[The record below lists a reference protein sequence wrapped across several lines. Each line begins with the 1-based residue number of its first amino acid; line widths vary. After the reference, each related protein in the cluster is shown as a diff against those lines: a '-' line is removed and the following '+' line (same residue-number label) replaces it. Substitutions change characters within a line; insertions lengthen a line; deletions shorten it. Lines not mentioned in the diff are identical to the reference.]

1 MAQRWHRRRWV
12 VLEDDEIVISV
23 DLTGKSQK
31 EKKKIRQIGK
41 KKIKKKD
48 KDIRTSRTIREK
60 GKVSLLKKIFIL
72 ILVVI
77 AIWGILHTK
86 LFSVKNIVVLN
97 NNHLTK
103 EEIISISGINQGDNI
118 YKRSAK
124 EIKKALFENAYIEDV
139 TIKKKLPNTIE
150 IDITERNI
158 NYMIQFSD
166 TYVYLSNQGYMLE
179 QTSEKANVPIIVGLS
194 TDQNSVVIG
203 GRLNNED
210 LSKMNRIIKICEL
223 AKVNELSEFIS
234 KIDISNEKNYVVEM
248 ESRGKVINF
257 GDCSNYS
264 DLNTKMLYLTSIL
277 AVTDNSKEEIFLNV
291 DLNTNKVYSRP
302 ISWL

>member
-1 MAQRWHRRRWV
+1 M
-12 VLEDDEIVISV
+12 EDDEIVISV

-31 EKKKIRQIGK
+31 EKRKIKQIGK
-41 KKIKKKD
+41 KKNKKKD

-60 GKVSLLKKIFIL
+60 GKISLLKKLFIFIL
-72 ILVVI
+72 VMI
-77 AIWGILHTK
+77 AIWGILHTR
-86 LFSVKNIVVLN
+86 LFGVKNIVIIN
-97 NNHLTK
+97 NNHLTE
-103 EEIISISGINQGDNI
+103 EEIISMSGVNQGDNI

-124 EIKKALFENAYIEDV
+124 EIKESLFENAYIEDA

-150 IDITERNI
+150 INIVERNI

-166 TYVYLSNQGYMLE
+166 TYVYLNNQGYMLE
-179 QTSEKANVPIIVGLS
+179 QTTEKANVPIIVGLS

-203 GRLNNED
+203 GRLNTDD
-210 LSKMNRIIKICEL
+210 LSKMNKIIKICEL
-223 AKVNELSEFIS
+223 AKVNELSELIS

-277 AVTDNSKEEIFLNV
+277 AVTDNSREEIFLNV

-302 ISWL
+302 IS

>member
-1 MAQRWHRRRWV
+1 M
-12 VLEDDEIVISV
+12 EDDEIVISV

-31 EKKKIRQIGK
+31 EKRKIKQIGK
-41 KKIKKKD
+41 KKNKKKD

-60 GKVSLLKKIFIL
+60 GKISLIKKLFIFIL
-72 ILVVI
+72 VII
-77 AIWGILHTK
+77 AIWGILHTR
-86 LFSVKNIVVLN
+86 LFGVKNIVIIN
-97 NNHLTK
+97 NNHLTE
-103 EEIISISGINQGDNI
+103 EEIISMSGVNQGDNI
-118 YKRSAK
+118 YKRSSK
-124 EIKKALFENAYIEDV
+124 EIKDSLFENAYIEDA

-150 IDITERNI
+150 INIVERNI

-166 TYVYLSNQGYMLE
+166 TYVYLNNQGYMLE
-179 QTSEKANVPIIVGLS
+179 QTTEKANVPIIVGLS

-203 GRLNNED
+203 GRLNTDD
-210 LSKMNRIIKICEL
+210 LSKMNKIIKICEL
-223 AKVNELSEFIS
+223 AKINELSEFIS

-248 ESRGKVINF
+248 ESRGKIINF

-277 AVTDNSKEEIFLNV
+277 AVTDNSREEIFLNV

-302 ISWL
+302 IS

>member
-1 MAQRWHRRRWV
+1 M
-12 VLEDDEIVISV
+12 EDDEIVISV

-60 GKVSLLKKIFIL
+60 GKVSLLKRIFIL

-118 YKRSAK
+118 YKRSVK

-302 ISWL
+302 IS

>member
-1 MAQRWHRRRWV
+1 M
-12 VLEDDEIVISV
+12 EDDEIVISV

-31 EKKKIRQIGK
+31 EKRKIKQIGK
-41 KKIKKKD
+41 KKNKKKD

-60 GKVSLLKKIFIL
+60 GKISLLKKLFIFIL
-72 ILVVI
+72 VMI
-77 AIWGILHTK
+77 AIWGILHTR
-86 LFSVKNIVVLN
+86 LFGVKNIVIIN
-97 NNHLTK
+97 NNHLTE
-103 EEIISISGINQGDNI
+103 EEIISISGVNQGDNI

-124 EIKKALFENAYIEDV
+124 EIKESLFENAYIEDA

-150 IDITERNI
+150 INIVERNI

-166 TYVYLSNQGYMLE
+166 TYVYLNNQGYMLE
-179 QTSEKANVPIIVGLS
+179 QTTEKANVPIIVGLS

-203 GRLNNED
+203 SRLNTDD
-210 LSKMNRIIKICEL
+210 LSKMNKIIKICEL
-223 AKVNELSEFIS
+223 AKVNELSELIS

-277 AVTDNSKEEIFLNV
+277 AVTDNSREEIFLNV

-302 ISWL
+302 IS

>member
-1 MAQRWHRRRWV
+1 M
-12 VLEDDEIVISV
+12 EDDEIVISV

-41 KKIKKKD
+41 KIIKKKD

-124 EIKKALFENAYIEDV
+124 EIKKALLENTYIEDV

-302 ISWL
+302 IS

>member
-1 MAQRWHRRRWV
+1 M
-12 VLEDDEIVISV
+12 EDDEIVISV

-31 EKKKIRQIGK
+31 EKRKIKQIGK
-41 KKIKKKD
+41 KKNKKKD

-60 GKVSLLKKIFIL
+60 GKISLIKKLFIFIL
-72 ILVVI
+72 VII
-77 AIWGILHTK
+77 AIWGILHTR
-86 LFSVKNIVVLN
+86 LFGVKNIVIIN
-97 NNHLTK
+97 NNHLTE
-103 EEIISISGINQGDNI
+103 EEIISISGVNLGDNI
-118 YKRSAK
+118 YKRSSK
-124 EIKKALFENAYIEDV
+124 EIKDSLFENAYIEDA

-150 IDITERNI
+150 INIVERNI

-166 TYVYLSNQGYMLE
+166 TYVYLNNQGYMLE
-179 QTSEKANVPIIVGLS
+179 QTTEKANVPIIVGLS

-203 GRLNNED
+203 SRLNTDD
-210 LSKMNRIIKICEL
+210 LSKMNKIIKICEL
-223 AKVNELSEFIS
+223 AKINELSEFIS

-248 ESRGKVINF
+248 ESRGKIINF

-277 AVTDNSKEEIFLNV
+277 AVTDNSREEIFLNV

-302 ISWL
+302 IS

>member
-1 MAQRWHRRRWV
+1 M
-12 VLEDDEIVISV
+12 EDDEIVISV

-31 EKKKIRQIGK
+31 EKRKIKQIGK
-41 KKIKKKD
+41 KKNKKKD

-60 GKVSLLKKIFIL
+60 GKISLIKKLFIFIL
-72 ILVVI
+72 VII
-77 AIWGILHTK
+77 AIWGILHTR
-86 LFSVKNIVVLN
+86 LFGVKNIVIIN
-97 NNHLTK
+97 NNHLTE
-103 EEIISISGINQGDNI
+103 EEIISISGVNQGDNI
-118 YKRSAK
+118 YKRSSK
-124 EIKKALFENAYIEDV
+124 EIKDSLFENAYIEDA

-150 IDITERNI
+150 INIVERNI

-166 TYVYLSNQGYMLE
+166 TYVYLNNQGYMLE
-179 QTSEKANVPIIVGLS
+179 QTTEKANVPIIVGLS

-203 GRLNNED
+203 SRLNTDD
-210 LSKMNRIIKICEL
+210 LSKMNKIIKICEL

-248 ESRGKVINF
+248 ESRGKIINF

-277 AVTDNSKEEIFLNV
+277 AVTDNSREEIFLNV

-302 ISWL
+302 IS

>member
-1 MAQRWHRRRWV
+1 V
-12 VLEDDEIVISV
+12 EDDEIVISV

-31 EKKKIRQIGK
+31 EKRKIKQIGK
-41 KKIKKKD
+41 KKNKKKD

-60 GKVSLLKKIFIL
+60 GKISLLKKLFIFIL
-72 ILVVI
+72 VMI
-77 AIWGILHTK
+77 AIWGILHTR
-86 LFSVKNIVVLN
+86 LFGVKNIVIIN
-97 NNHLTK
+97 NNHLTE
-103 EEIISISGINQGDNI
+103 EEIISISGVNQGDNI

-124 EIKKALFENAYIEDV
+124 EIKESLFENAYIEDA

-150 IDITERNI
+150 ISIVERNI

-166 TYVYLSNQGYMLE
+166 TYVYLNNQGYMLE
-179 QTSEKANVPIIVGLS
+179 QTTEKANVPIIVGLS

-203 GRLNNED
+203 SRLNNDD
-210 LSKMNRIIKICEL
+210 LSKMNKIIKICEL
-223 AKVNELSEFIS
+223 AKVNELSELIS

-277 AVTDNSKEEIFLNV
+277 AVTDNSREEIFLNV

-302 ISWL
+302 IS

>member
-1 MAQRWHRRRWV
+1 M
-12 VLEDDEIVISV
+12 EDDEIVISV

-31 EKKKIRQIGK
+31 EKKKIKQIGK
-41 KKIKKKD
+41 KKTKKKD

-60 GKVSLLKKIFIL
+60 GKISLFKKLFIL
-72 ILVVI
+72 ILIII
-77 AIWGILHTK
+77 AIYGILHTR

-97 NNHLTK
+97 NNHLTS
-103 EEIISISGINQGDNI
+103 EDVISISGVSLGDNI
-118 YKRSAK
+118 YKKSTK
-124 EIKKALFENAYIEDV
+124 DIKNALFKNSYIEDA
-139 TIKKKLPNTIE
+139 TIKKKLPNTVE
-150 IDITERNI
+150 IDVTERNI

-166 TYVYLSNQGYMLE
+166 TYVYLNNQGYMLE
-179 QTSEKANVPIIVGLS
+179 QTTEKANVPIIVGLS

-203 GRLNNED
+203 GRLNADD
-210 LSKMNRIIKICEL
+210 LSKMNKIIKICEL
-223 AKVNELSEFIS
+223 AKINELNDLIT
-234 KIDISNEKNYVVEM
+234 KIDISDEKNYVVEM

-277 AVTDNSKEEIFLNV
+277 AVTDNSREEIFLNV

-302 ISWL
+302 IS

>member
-1 MAQRWHRRRWV
+1 M
-12 VLEDDEIVISV
+12 EDDEIVISV

-31 EKKKIRQIGK
+31 EKRKIKQIGK
-41 KKIKKKD
+41 KKNKKKD

-60 GKVSLLKKIFIL
+60 GKISLIKKLFIFIL
-72 ILVVI
+72 VII
-77 AIWGILHTK
+77 AIWGILHTR
-86 LFSVKNIVVLN
+86 LFGVKNIVIIN
-97 NNHLTK
+97 NNHLTE
-103 EEIISISGINQGDNI
+103 EEIISISGVNLGDNI
-118 YKRSAK
+118 YKRSSK
-124 EIKKALFENAYIEDV
+124 EIKDSLFENAYIEDA

-150 IDITERNI
+150 INIVERNI

-166 TYVYLSNQGYMLE
+166 TYVYLNNQGYMLE
-179 QTSEKANVPIIVGLS
+179 QTTEKANVPIIVGLS

-203 GRLNNED
+203 GRLNTDD
-210 LSKMNRIIKICEL
+210 LSKMNKIIKICEL

-248 ESRGKVINF
+248 ESRGKIINF

-277 AVTDNSKEEIFLNV
+277 AVTDNSREEIFLNV

-302 ISWL
+302 IS

>member
-1 MAQRWHRRRWV
+1 M
-12 VLEDDEIVISV
+12 EDDEIVISV

-31 EKKKIRQIGK
+31 EKRKIKQIGK
-41 KKIKKKD
+41 KKNKKKD

-60 GKVSLLKKIFIL
+60 GKISLIKKLFIFIL
-72 ILVVI
+72 VII
-77 AIWGILHTK
+77 AIWGILHTR
-86 LFSVKNIVVLN
+86 LFGVKNIVIIN
-97 NNHLTK
+97 NNHLTE
-103 EEIISISGINQGDNI
+103 EEIISMSGVNQGDNI
-118 YKRSAK
+118 YKRSSK
-124 EIKKALFENAYIEDV
+124 EIKDSLFENAYIEDA

-150 IDITERNI
+150 INIVERNI

-166 TYVYLSNQGYMLE
+166 TYVYLNNQGYMLE
-179 QTSEKANVPIIVGLS
+179 QTTEKANVPIIVGLS

-203 GRLNNED
+203 SRLNTDD
-210 LSKMNRIIKICEL
+210 LSKMNKIIKICEL
-223 AKVNELSEFIS
+223 AKINELSEFIS

-248 ESRGKVINF
+248 ESRGKIINF

-277 AVTDNSKEEIFLNV
+277 AVTDNSREEIFLNV

-302 ISWL
+302 IS

>member
-1 MAQRWHRRRWV
+1 M
-12 VLEDDEIVISV
+12 EDDEIVISV

-31 EKKKIRQIGK
+31 EKRKIKQIGK
-41 KKIKKKD
+41 KKNKKKD

-60 GKVSLLKKIFIL
+60 GKISLIKKLFIFIL
-72 ILVVI
+72 VII
-77 AIWGILHTK
+77 AIWGILHTR
-86 LFSVKNIVVLN
+86 LFGVKNIVIIN
-97 NNHLTK
+97 NNHLTE
-103 EEIISISGINQGDNI
+103 EEIISMSGVNQGDNI
-118 YKRSAK
+118 YKRSSK
-124 EIKKALFENAYIEDV
+124 EIKDSLFENAYIEDA

-150 IDITERNI
+150 INIVERNI

-166 TYVYLSNQGYMLE
+166 TYVYLNNQGYMLE
-179 QTSEKANVPIIVGLS
+179 QTTEKANVPIIVGLS

-203 GRLNNED
+203 SRLNTDD
-210 LSKMNRIIKICEL
+210 LSKMNKIIKICEL

-248 ESRGKVINF
+248 ESRGKIINF

-277 AVTDNSKEEIFLNV
+277 AVTDNSREEIFLNV

-302 ISWL
+302 IS

>member
-1 MAQRWHRRRWV
+1 V
-12 VLEDDEIVISV
+12 EDDEIVISV

-31 EKKKIRQIGK
+31 EKRKIKQIGK
-41 KKIKKKD
+41 KKNKKKD

-60 GKVSLLKKIFIL
+60 GKISLLKKLFIFIL
-72 ILVVI
+72 VMI
-77 AIWGILHTK
+77 AIWGILHTR
-86 LFSVKNIVVLN
+86 LFGVKNIVIIN
-97 NNHLTK
+97 NNHLTE
-103 EEIISISGINQGDNI
+103 EEIISISGVNQGDNI

-124 EIKKALFENAYIEDV
+124 EIKESLFENAYIEDA

-150 IDITERNI
+150 INIVERNI

-166 TYVYLSNQGYMLE
+166 TYVYLNNQGYMLE
-179 QTSEKANVPIIVGLS
+179 QTTEKANVPIIVGLS

-203 GRLNNED
+203 SRLNTDD
-210 LSKMNRIIKICEL
+210 LSKMNKIIKICEL
-223 AKVNELSEFIS
+223 AKVNELSELIS

-277 AVTDNSKEEIFLNV
+277 AVTDNSREEIFLNV

-302 ISWL
+302 IS

>member
-1 MAQRWHRRRWV
+1 M
-12 VLEDDEIVISV
+12 
-23 DLTGKSQK
+23 
-31 EKKKIRQIGK
+31 
-41 KKIKKKD
+41 
-48 KDIRTSRTIREK
+48 
-60 GKVSLLKKIFIL
+60 
-72 ILVVI
+72 I
-77 AIWGILHTK
+77 AIWGILHTR
-86 LFSVKNIVVLN
+86 LFGVKNIVIIN
-97 NNHLTK
+97 NNHLTE
-103 EEIISISGINQGDNI
+103 EEIISISGVNQGDNI

-124 EIKKALFENAYIEDV
+124 EIKESLFENAYIEDA

-150 IDITERNI
+150 INIVERNI

-166 TYVYLSNQGYMLE
+166 TYVYLNNQGYMLE
-179 QTSEKANVPIIVGLS
+179 QTTEKANVPIIVGLS

-203 GRLNNED
+203 SRLNTDD
-210 LSKMNRIIKICEL
+210 LSKMNKIIKICEL
-223 AKVNELSEFIS
+223 AKVNELSELIS

-277 AVTDNSKEEIFLNV
+277 AVTDNSREEIFLNV

-302 ISWL
+302 IS

>member
-1 MAQRWHRRRWV
+1 M
-12 VLEDDEIVISV
+12 EDDEIVISV

-31 EKKKIRQIGK
+31 EKRKIKQIGK
-41 KKIKKKD
+41 KKNKKKD

-60 GKVSLLKKIFIL
+60 GKISLIKKLFIFIL
-72 ILVVI
+72 VII
-77 AIWGILHTK
+77 AIWGILHTR
-86 LFSVKNIVVLN
+86 LFGVKNIVIIN
-97 NNHLTK
+97 NNHLTE
-103 EEIISISGINQGDNI
+103 EEIISISGVNQGDNI
-118 YKRSAK
+118 YKRSSK
-124 EIKKALFENAYIEDV
+124 EIKDSLFENAYIEDA

-150 IDITERNI
+150 INIVERNI

-166 TYVYLSNQGYMLE
+166 TYVYLNNQGYMLE
-179 QTSEKANVPIIVGLS
+179 QTTEKANVPIIVGLS

-203 GRLNNED
+203 GRLNTDD
-210 LSKMNRIIKICEL
+210 LSKMNKIIKICEL
-223 AKVNELSEFIS
+223 AKINELSEFIS

-248 ESRGKVINF
+248 ESRGKIINF

-277 AVTDNSKEEIFLNV
+277 AVTDNSREEIFLNV

-302 ISWL
+302 IS

>member
-1 MAQRWHRRRWV
+1 M
-12 VLEDDEIVISV
+12 EDDEIVISV

-31 EKKKIRQIGK
+31 EKRKIKQIGK
-41 KKIKKKD
+41 KKNKKKD

-60 GKVSLLKKIFIL
+60 GKISLIKKLFIFIL
-72 ILVVI
+72 VII
-77 AIWGILHTK
+77 AIWGILHTR
-86 LFSVKNIVVLN
+86 LFGVKNIVIIN
-97 NNHLTK
+97 NNHLTE
-103 EEIISISGINQGDNI
+103 EEIISMSGVNQGDNI
-118 YKRSAK
+118 YKRSSK
-124 EIKKALFENAYIEDV
+124 EIKDSLFENAYIEDA

-150 IDITERNI
+150 INIVERNI

-166 TYVYLSNQGYMLE
+166 TYVYLNNQGYMLE
-179 QTSEKANVPIIVGLS
+179 QTTEKANVPIIVGLS

-203 GRLNNED
+203 GRLNTDD
-210 LSKMNRIIKICEL
+210 LSKMNKIIKICEL

-248 ESRGKVINF
+248 ESRGKIINF

-277 AVTDNSKEEIFLNV
+277 AVTDNSREEIFLNV

-302 ISWL
+302 IS

>member
-1 MAQRWHRRRWV
+1 M
-12 VLEDDEIVISV
+12 EDDEIVISV

-31 EKKKIRQIGK
+31 EKRKIKQIGK
-41 KKIKKKD
+41 KKNKKKD

-60 GKVSLLKKIFIL
+60 GKISLLKKLFIFIL
-72 ILVVI
+72 VMI
-77 AIWGILHTK
+77 AIWGILHTR
-86 LFSVKNIVVLN
+86 LFGVKNIVIIN
-97 NNHLTK
+97 NNHLTE
-103 EEIISISGINQGDNI
+103 EEIISISGVNQGDNI

-124 EIKKALFENAYIEDV
+124 EIKESLFENAYIEDA

-150 IDITERNI
+150 ISIVERNI

-166 TYVYLSNQGYMLE
+166 TYVYLNNQGYMLE
-179 QTSEKANVPIIVGLS
+179 QTTEKANVPIIVGLS

-203 GRLNNED
+203 SRLNNDD
-210 LSKMNRIIKICEL
+210 LSKMNKIIKICEL
-223 AKVNELSEFIS
+223 AKVNELSELIS

-277 AVTDNSKEEIFLNV
+277 AVTDNSREEIFLNV

-302 ISWL
+302 IS

>member
-1 MAQRWHRRRWV
+1 M
-12 VLEDDEIVISV
+12 EDDEIVISV

-31 EKKKIRQIGK
+31 EKRKIKQIGK
-41 KKIKKKD
+41 KKNKKKD

-60 GKVSLLKKIFIL
+60 GKISLIKKLFIFIL
-72 ILVVI
+72 VII
-77 AIWGILHTK
+77 AIWGILHTR
-86 LFSVKNIVVLN
+86 LFGVKNIVIIN
-97 NNHLTK
+97 NNHLTE
-103 EEIISISGINQGDNI
+103 EEIISISGVNQGDNI
-118 YKRSAK
+118 YKRSSK
-124 EIKKALFENAYIEDV
+124 EIKDSLFENAYIEDA

-150 IDITERNI
+150 INIVERNI

-166 TYVYLSNQGYMLE
+166 TYVYLNNQGYMLE
-179 QTSEKANVPIIVGLS
+179 QTTEKANVPIIVGLS

-203 GRLNNED
+203 GRLNTDD
-210 LSKMNRIIKICEL
+210 LSKMNKIIKICEL

-248 ESRGKVINF
+248 ESRGKIINF

-277 AVTDNSKEEIFLNV
+277 AVTDNSREEIFLNV

-302 ISWL
+302 IS

>member
-60 GKVSLLKKIFIL
+60 GKVSLLKRIFIL

-118 YKRSAK
+118 YKRSVK

>member
-1 MAQRWHRRRWV
+1 M
-12 VLEDDEIVISV
+12 EDDEIVISV

-31 EKKKIRQIGK
+31 EKRKIKQIGK
-41 KKIKKKD
+41 KKNKKKD

-60 GKVSLLKKIFIL
+60 GKISLLKKLFIFIL
-72 ILVVI
+72 VII
-77 AIWGILHTK
+77 AIWGILHTR
-86 LFSVKNIVVLN
+86 LFGVKNIVIIN
-97 NNHLTK
+97 NNHLTE
-103 EEIISISGINQGDNI
+103 EEIISISGVNLGDNI
-118 YKRSAK
+118 YKRSSK
-124 EIKKALFENAYIEDV
+124 EIKDSLFENAYIEDA

-150 IDITERNI
+150 INIVERNI

-166 TYVYLSNQGYMLE
+166 TYVYLNNQGYMLE
-179 QTSEKANVPIIVGLS
+179 QTTEKANVPIIVGLS

-203 GRLNNED
+203 SRLNTDD
-210 LSKMNRIIKICEL
+210 LSKMNKIIKICEL

-248 ESRGKVINF
+248 ESRGKIINF

-277 AVTDNSKEEIFLNV
+277 AVTDNSREEIFLNV

-302 ISWL
+302 IS